1 MDSIDKYIFSHVR
14 RDEWVP
20 FGFGKPKRHWKE
32 FERKGPFSISEI
44 RKSKGTKVNSFASLA
59 GMIAEIGYHNHRYN
73 LLFRGQS
80 NDDKDKNGRTRIYP
94 SIYRPEGQRLSRQV
108 SKERFLNLKKA
119 ITALS
124 KARDSLGVHSI
135 LKNHSEY
142 YIALLQHYQLLR
154 TPMLDLTSSLLVA
167 ASFALE
173 KGRTGYLF
181 VFGMPHP
188 QGSISHY
195 IDDRLVLVKLQNVC
209 PPEALRPHFQE
220 AYLAG
225 KLPNNSMKEA
235 EDNFGRRLIGKYF
248 LDDSGGNFWKDGF
261 KQISKKVLYPSRD
274 AYLERLNSILK
285 KS

>member
-1 MDSIDKYIFSHVR
+1 MKGTDKIFSHVR
-14 RDEWVP
+14 RDELVQVK
-20 FGFGKPKRHWKE
+20 FGKPIRLLKE
-32 FERKGPFSISEI
+32 SERTGYFSISEI
-44 RKSKGTKVNSFASLA
+44 RKSKGTKADSFSFLA
-59 GMIAEIGYHNHRYN
+59 RMIAEIGYHNHKYN

-80 NDDKDKNGRTRIYP
+80 NDDKDKNGRTKIYP
-94 SIYRPEGQRLSRQV
+94 SIYRPEGQRLSKHV
-108 SKERFLNLKKA
+108 STERFQNLKKA

-135 LKNHSEY
+135 LKNHNEY

-195 IDDRLVLVKLQNVC
+195 IDDGLVLVKLQNVC

-220 AYLAG
+220 AYLVG
-225 KLPNNSMKEA
+225 KLPINSIKEA
-235 EDNFGRRLIGKYF
+235 EDNFGRRLIGKFF
-248 LDDSGGNFWKDGF
+248 LDNSGGDFWRGGF
-261 KQISKKVLYPSRD
+261 KQISKKVLYSSHD
-274 AYLERLNSILK
+274 TYLEQLKTILNLSA
-285 KS
+285 